1 VKVLKSKNLKVEGRR
16 FITIRPDKCTGCGL
30 CEYVCSLEKNG
41 FPNPSLSRIR
51 VIRLAPLLNIAMT
64 CRFCND
70 PPCVDACP
78 RMALRQ
84 SKDGNLILVNKE
96 RCDGCGWCI
105 QACPYGSLIMDPYK
119 NVVSVCDLCGGEPK
133 CVDFCPEEALEIVSS
148 DEEANKLFGSALEE
162 LPKEIEKMSMLI
174 EKRELSE
181 IFARAEKRA
190 ENLERKFE
198 ELRRRGIL

>member
-1 VKVLKSKNLKVEGRR
+1 VKALGNENLKVGDRR
-16 FITIRPDKCTGCGL
+16 FISISPDKCTGCGL

-64 CRFCND
+64 CRFCDD

-78 RMALRQ
+78 RTALRQ
-84 SKDGNLILVNKE
+84 SEDDNLILVNEK

-105 QACPYGSLIMDPYK
+105 QACPYGGLIMDPYR
-119 NVVSVCDLCGGEPK
+119 NVVAVCDLCGGEPK

-148 DEEANKLFGSALEE
+148 DEEANKLFGSALEKM
-162 LPKEIEKMSMLI
+162 LREIEKMSMLVK
-174 EKRELSE
+174 KRELSE
-181 IFARAEKRA
+181 IFARVEKRA

-198 ELRRRGIL
+198 ELRRRRIL

>member
-1 VKVLKSKNLKVEGRR
+1 
-16 FITIRPDKCTGCGL
+16 
-30 CEYVCSLEKNG
+30 
-41 FPNPSLSRIR
+41 
-51 VIRLAPLLNIAMT
+51 
-64 CRFCND
+64 
-70 PPCVDACP
+70 
-78 RMALRQ
+78 
-84 SKDGNLILVNKE
+84 
-96 RCDGCGWCI
+96 
-105 QACPYGSLIMDPYK
+105 MDPYK
-119 NVVSVCDLCGGEPK
+119 NVVAVCDLCGGEPK

-148 DEEANKLFGSALEE
+148 DEEANKLFGLALEE